1 MLDWDGKVTVATS
14 EESWVV
20 LCGQRDILDDG
31 SAFRQSRNSRSW
43 LLLKLGDRLDTRIV
57 AKYKIRS
64 SQQRHECMPAISG
77 KYGETRLKWSNTA
90 TRLPSLGTLPT
101 YVRYATIE

>member
-1 MLDWDGKVTVATS
+1 MATS

-31 SAFRQSRNSRSW
+31 IALRQLRNSRSW
-43 LLLKLGDRLDTRIV
+43 LLLKLGIRLDTRIV
-57 AKYKIRS
+57 AKSFACIADKTKS

-77 KYGETRLKWSNTA
+77 KYGKMRLK
-90 TRLPSLGTLPT
+90 
-101 YVRYATIE
+101 